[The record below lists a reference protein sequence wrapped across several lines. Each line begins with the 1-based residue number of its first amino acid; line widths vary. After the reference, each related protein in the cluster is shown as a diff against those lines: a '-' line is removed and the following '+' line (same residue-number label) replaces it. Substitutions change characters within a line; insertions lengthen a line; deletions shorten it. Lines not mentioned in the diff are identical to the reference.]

1 MCTYAC
7 RLLDYVQFQS
17 VCLLRN
23 AANYEFSNIATDDLN
38 QQALFIGTY
47 SQPNARN
54 QCSMHNSHYLHN
66 DCSHGLH
73 HMTSHDVT
81 LHHHLKT
88 MPSSVPSIAS
98 LALSTGLV
106 LYRGRQFHTGTFQN
120 SNQNM
125 KSESGMEGSSPNS
138 HQPNALTHFDEAG
151 RPKMVAVGDKSI
163 TKRTATACG
172 RILIGQEAFELV
184 ATPTNNRKGD
194 VLSVSQLA
202 GIMGA
207 KQTAILIPLCHNIP
221 LDAVHVN
228 LKLDPTNQSVVVTAT
243 VECTG
248 KTGVEMEAMTAVSIA
263 TLTVYDMV
271 KAVARGAVIQEI
283 RLVRKTGGL
292 SGTFE
297 Q

>member
-1 MCTYAC
+1 
-7 RLLDYVQFQS
+7 
-17 VCLLRN
+17 
-23 AANYEFSNIATDDLN
+23 
-38 QQALFIGTY
+38 
-47 SQPNARN
+47 
-54 QCSMHNSHYLHN
+54 
-66 DCSHGLH
+66 
-73 HMTSHDVT
+73 MTSRDVT
-81 LHHHLKT
+81 LHHQLKT
-88 MPSSVPSIAS
+88 MPSVPSIAS
-98 LALSTGLV
+98 LALNNGLV
-106 LYRGRQFHTGTFQN
+106 LCRGRHFHTDTFQN
-120 SNQNM
+120 SNQNV
-125 KSESGMEGSSPNS
+125 KSESGMKGSPPEC

-184 ATPTNNRKGD
+184 ATPTSSRKGD

-207 KQTAILIPLCHNIP
+207 KQTSILIPLCHNIP
-221 LDAVHVN
+221 LDAVHVDV
-228 LKLDPTNQSVVVTAT
+228 KLDPTNQSVVVTAT

-283 RLVRKTGGL
+283 RLVRKTGGS

>member
-1 MCTYAC
+1 M
-7 RLLDYVQFQS
+7 QFQS
-17 VCLLRN
+17 VCPLCN
-23 AANYEFSNIATDDLN
+23 AANCECPNITTDDLS
-38 QQALFIGTY
+38 QQALFIETDHPPTHA
-47 SQPNARN
+47 QKQHN
-54 QCSMHNSHYLHN
+54 MHKFYYLHN
-66 DCSHGLH
+66 DCSHGLR
-73 HMTSHDVT
+73 HMTSRHVT
-81 LHHHLKT
+81 LHHHHLKT
-88 MPSSVPSIAS
+88 VLSVPLVAG
-98 LALSTGLV
+98 LALNNGLV
-106 LYRGRQFHTGTFQN
+106 LCRGRHFHTGMFPN

-125 KSESGMEGSSPNS
+125 KSESGMEGSPPKC
-138 HQPNALTHFDEAG
+138 HPHNALTHFDEAG

-172 RILIGQEAFELV
+172 RILIGQEAFDLV
-184 ATPTNNRKGD
+184 ATPTSSRKGD

-221 LDAVHVN
+221 LDAVHVDV
-228 LKLDPTNQSVVVTAT
+228 KLDASNQSVAVTAT

-283 RLVRKTGGL
+283 RLVRKTGGS